1 MLARLRAVLYPL
13 AAISEPV
20 GIAPLAKKKD
30 KALVKALELDAAAP
44 LPEEDEKLD
53 KEARAARAMADWPPT
68 ARDLRAWMDVKG
80 LSNKDVARAL
90 RLSDGRVVRFWTAK
104 KNPRKIPYPSW
115 YTLRHKFRD

>member
-1 MLARLRAVLYPL
+1 MLARVRAVLYPL
-13 AAISEPV
+13 AATSEPV
-20 GIAPLAKKKD
+20 GIAAVAEKKD

-53 KEARAARAMADWPPT
+53 KEARAERAMADWPPT

-80 LSNKDVARAL
+80 LSNKDVAKAL

-115 YTLRHKFRD
+115 YTLRHKFQD